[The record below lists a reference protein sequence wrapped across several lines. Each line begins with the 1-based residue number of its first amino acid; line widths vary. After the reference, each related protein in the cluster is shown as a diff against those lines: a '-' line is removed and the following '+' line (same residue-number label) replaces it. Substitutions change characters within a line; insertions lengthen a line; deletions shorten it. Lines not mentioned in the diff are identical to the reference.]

1 MINRLEKYDLN
12 CSVFNS
18 YDYDDC
24 LDLNSLLC
32 RFFTKINE
40 CIEASNKALTLM
52 EWLKDVGLKQEVVT
66 LLGEWKDNGTL
77 AELISE
83 QILTEI
89 NQNIANN
96 QRAITELQA
105 KDTEHDTSIN
115 ELKEKDTQ
123 KDTEIE
129 ALKQKDTS
137 LDGEISTINGDIEAL
152 QQKDSEHD
160 RSIQSL
166 DERVTTNE
174 GSISSL
180 NNNIKSIS
188 YLASSSNIGNEVNR
202 AIASGY
208 KTIKIKEGQYTLDES
223 IILKS
228 NVELYGDKG
237 TIITTDKDIPIITTS
252 KIKNDFVDTC
262 YVHDLHLIKNVSGE
276 SYHLDLCNVN
286 MSKCE
291 RIRCEMGGVFTG
303 ETNGGLIVWSNSDYI
318 GEGGAYSLMM
328 DKLDFRSCSIV
339 LNITDCYLTN
349 SNIWAKNRKYCLY
362 IKSSSQQILNNQ
374 FVGSSWG
381 GGIYIKNDSD
391 YHVEILKINNNYFD
405 GSYENI
411 DSGDGIFAQKLRNCI
426 ITNNTF
432 WRQSNTGITISNS
445 SISNI
450 ISNNTFEDC
459 GKKNI
464 YGSHGVIYDI
474 VFSGTELLSTIVSNN
489 TYSCYDN
496 HNIKQRVIDVS
507 GVKKWSDNVFTHNIV
522 LNNGKYDN
530 NNLFKGFTSLT
541 SNYIY
546 NNGCSGHWLET
557 NNPT

>member
-1 MINRLEKYDLN
+1 MINKLNKWDLN

-18 YDYDDC
+18 YDFDDC
-24 LDLNSLLC
+24 MSLNELLC
-32 RFFTKINE
+32 RFYTKINE
-40 CIEASNKALTLM
+40 CIEASNKSLTLM
-52 EWLKDVGLKQEVVT
+52 EWLYEVGLRDEVVK
-66 LLGEWKDNGTL
+66 LLTEWKNDGTL

-83 QILTEI
+83 EILTEI
-89 NQNIANN
+89 NQNITNN
-96 QRAITELQA
+96 QIAIT
-105 KDTEHDTSIN
+105 

-123 KDTEIE
+123 LDEEIE

-137 LDGEISTINGDIEAL
+137 LDVNISNINEGIELL

-160 RSIQSL
+160 SSIQSL
-166 DERVTTNE
+166 GERVTRNE
-174 GSISSL
+174 
-180 NNNIKSIS
+180 NNFNDLKNEVKSIS
-188 YLASSSNIGNEVNR
+188 YLASSSNIGSEVNS

-208 KTIKIKEGQYTLDES
+208 KTIKIKEGKYTLDES

-237 TIITTDKDIPIITTS
+237 TIITTNKDIPIITTS

-291 RIRCEMGGVFTG
+291 RIRCEMGDVFPQ
-303 ETNGGLIVWSNSDYI
+303 ETNGGLIVWSNSEFI

-339 LNITDCYLTN
+339 LNLTDCYLTN

-381 GGIYIKNDSD
+381 GGIYVKNDND

-411 DSGDGIFAQKLRNCI
+411 DSGDGIFAHKLRNCI

-432 WRQSNTGITISNS
+432 WRQSNTGITISDS

-450 ISNNTFEDC
+450 ISNNIFEDC

-464 YGSHGVIYDI
+464 YGTHDIIYDV
-474 VFSGTELLSTIVSNN
+474 VFSGTELLSTIMSNN
-489 TYSCYDN
+489 TYSCHDN
-496 HNIKQRVIDVS
+496 HNIKQRVMDVS
-507 GVKKWSDNVFTHNIV
+507 GVSRWDDNVFTHNIV

-530 NNLFKGFTSLT
+530 DNLFNGFTILG
-541 SNYIY
+541 SNYLS
-546 NNGCSGHWLET
+546 NNGCEGFWLES
-557 NNPT
+557 NNPI

>member
-1 MINRLEKYDLN
+1 MINKLNKWDLN

-18 YDYDDC
+18 YDFDDC
-24 LDLNSLLC
+24 MSLNELLC
-32 RFFTKINE
+32 RFYTKINE
-40 CIEASNKALTLM
+40 CIEASNKSLTLM
-52 EWLKDVGLKQEVVT
+52 EWLYEVGLRDEVVK
-66 LLGEWKDNGTL
+66 LLTEWKNDGTL
-77 AELISE
+77 AELISD

-96 QRAITELQA
+96 QRAITELQN
-105 KDTEHDTSIN
+105 KDTEHDTLIN

-123 KDTEIE
+123 LDEEIE
-129 ALKQKDTS
+129 ALKQKDSS
-137 LDGEISTINGDIEAL
+137 LDVNISNINDGIELL
-152 QQKDSEHD
+152 QQKDIEHD
-160 RSIQSL
+160 SSIQSL
-166 DERVTTNE
+166 NERVTRNE
-174 GSISSL
+174 NNL
-180 NNNIKSIS
+180 NDLKNEVKSIS
-188 YLASSSNIGNEVNR
+188 YLASSSNIGSEVNS

-208 KTIKIKEGQYTLDES
+208 KTIKIKAGEYTLDES

-237 TIITTDKDIPIITTS
+237 TIITTNKDIPIITTS

-291 RIRCEMGGVFTG
+291 RIRCEMGDVFSQ

-381 GGIYIKNDSD
+381 GGIYVKNDND

-464 YGSHGVIYDI
+464 YSTHGIIYDV
-474 VFSGTELLSTIVSNN
+474 VFSGTELLSTIISNN

-507 GVKKWSDNVFTHNIV
+507 GVSRWTGNVFTHNIV

-530 NNLFKGFTSLT
+530 DNLFNGFTSLG
-541 SNYIY
+541 SNYIS
-546 NNGCSGHWLET
+546 NNGCEGYWLET

>member
-1 MINRLEKYDLN
+1 MINKLNKWDLN

-18 YDYDDC
+18 YDFDDC
-24 LDLNSLLC
+24 MSLNELLC

-40 CIEASNKALTLM
+40 CIEVSNKSLNLL
-52 EWLKDVGLKQEVVT
+52 EWLHEVGLKQEVVT

-83 QILTEI
+83 QILEEI
-89 NQNIANN
+89 KQNIANN
-96 QRAITELQA
+96 QSAITELQS
-105 KDTEHDTSIN
+105 KDTEH
-115 ELKEKDTQ
+115 
-123 KDTEIE
+123 DTEIE

-137 LDGEISTINGDIEAL
+137 LEGDISTINNNIEAL

-160 RSIQSL
+160 SSIQSL
-166 DERVTTNE
+166 GDRITTNE
-174 GSISSL
+174 TSISTL
-180 NNNIKSIS
+180 NNDVKSIS
-188 YLASSSNIGNEVNR
+188 YLASSSNIGNEVNS
-202 AIASGY
+202 AIALGY
-208 KTIKIKEGQYTLDES
+208 KTIKIKAGQYTLDES

-237 TIITTDKDIPIITTS
+237 TIITTNKDIPIITTS
-252 KIKNDFVDTC
+252 KIKNEFVDTC

-291 RIRCEMGGVFTG
+291 RIRCEMGGVFPQ

-381 GGIYIKNDSD
+381 GGIYVKNDND
-391 YHVEILKINNNYFD
+391 YHIEILKINNNYFD
-405 GSYENI
+405 GSYGNI

-464 YGSHGVIYDI
+464 YGSHGIIYDI
-474 VFSGTELLSTIVSNN
+474 VFSGAELLSTIISNN

-507 GVKKWSDNVFTHNIV
+507 SVSRWDDNVFTHNIV

-530 NNLFKGFTSLT
+530 DNLFNGFTSLT
-541 SNYIY
+541 TNYIF

>member
-1 MINRLEKYDLN
+1 MINRLERYDLN

-40 CIEASNKALTLM
+40 CIEASNKALTFL
-52 EWLKDVGLKQEVVT
+52 EWLHEVGLKQEVVT
-66 LLGEWKDNGTL
+66 LLGQWKDDGTL

-89 NQNIANN
+89 KQNIENN
-96 QRAITELQA
+96 KNAIEQLKLKDTTQDEKIQSLETKDNEILGEIETLKS
-105 KDTEHDTSIN
+105 KDTELEGS
-115 ELKEKDTQ
+115 
-123 KDTEIE
+123 
-129 ALKQKDTS
+129 
-137 LDGEISTINGDIEAL
+137 ISTINGEI
-152 QQKDSEHD
+152 QKLKSKDTE
-160 RSIQSL
+160 L
-166 DERVTTNE
+166 E
-174 GSISSL
+174 GSISSVSNRVSTNESDINKL
-180 NNNIKSIS
+180 KNDIKSIS
-188 YLASSSNIGNEVNR
+188 YLASSSNIGNEVNS

-237 TIITTDKDIPIITTS
+237 TIITTNKDIPIITTS
-252 KIKNDFVDTC
+252 KIKNEFVDTC

-291 RIRCEMGGVFTG
+291 RIRCEMGDVFPQ

-374 FVGSSWG
+374 FLGSSWG
-381 GGIYIKNDSD
+381 GGIYVKNDND

-464 YGSHGVIYDI
+464 YGSHGVIYDM
-474 VFSGTELLSTIVSNN
+474 VFSGTELLSTIISNN

-496 HNIKQRVIDVS
+496 HNVKQRVIDVS
-507 GVKKWSDNVFTHNIV
+507 GVVRWDDNVFTHNIV

-530 NNLFKGFTSLT
+530 DNLFNGFTSLT
-541 SNYIY
+541 SNYVV

-557 NNPT
+557 NSPT